1 MGEIWRMSKP
11 GMEQQQRIKRL
22 LAGDGKVA
30 APEAVLLVSEHDVR
44 YFSGFT
50 GSDSYLVLHG
60 RKRWLVTD
68 ARYLEEAQKSA
79 PGFEILLWKKH
90 PAEFI
95 AGLLK
100 VAGARS
106 LGVCEN
112 GLLLSWY
119 KRLRKSGCALH
130 GLDGRVAQ
138 LRAVKSVSE
147 VAEICK
153 ALRCAQTA
161 FRELRS
167 VLRAGM
173 SELEIRAELEY
184 RMARYGAEATAFATI
199 VATGANASL
208 PHAHAGQRRI
218 KAGSLLL
225 IDFGARL
232 GGYNSDLT
240 RTLFIDKIPAIW
252 LRRYEAVLAAQRA
265 GIAAIRAG
273 ALCAGVDQ
281 AARSVLAEYGLEEY
295 FTHSLGHGLGREVHE
310 HPRLSR
316 LAGKQELAAGNVVTV
331 EPGVYF
337 PGRGGIRIEDVV
349 LVTAGGARV
358 LSSLEKDI
366 ASVVV

>member
-1 MGEIWRMSKP
+1 MAGTEY
-11 GMEQQQRIKRL
+11 QQRIKRL
-22 LAGDGKVA
+22 LAGKGRVT
-30 APEAVLLVSEHDVR
+30 APEAVLLTCTQDVS

-50 GSDSYLVLHG
+50 GSDSCLVLHG

-68 ARYLEEAQKSA
+68 SRYLEEAQRSA
-79 PGFEILLWKKH
+79 PDFEVLLWKRH

-100 VAGARS
+100 ETGARS

-112 GLLLSWY
+112 RLLLSWY
-119 KRLRKSGCALH
+119 KRLRKSGCALR
-130 GLDGRVAQ
+130 GIDGYVAQ
-138 LRAVKSVSE
+138 LRAVKSASE
-147 VAEICK
+147 VTGICK
-153 ALRCAQTA
+153 ALRCAQAA
-161 FRELRS
+161 FRELRG
-167 VLRAGM
+167 VLRLGM

-184 RMARYGAEATAFATI
+184 RLARHGAEATAFETI
-199 VATGANASL
+199 VAAGANASL

-218 KAGSLLL
+218 KTGSLLL

-240 RTLFIDKIPAIW
+240 RTLFIDKIPGIW

-265 GIAAIRAG
+265 GIAALKAG
-273 ALCAGVDQ
+273 ALCSEVDL
-281 AARSVLAEYGLEEY
+281 AARKVLAEYGLEEH

-316 LAGKQELAAGNVVTV
+316 TAGEQALVAGHVVTV

-337 PGRGGIRIEDVV
+337 PGRGGIRIEDVA

-366 ASVVV
+366 ASAVI